1 MSAACVLFAAVA
13 AGQVAPDQSVID
25 SEIVSSSVSNP
36 AAPGNRPEI
45 ADPLARE
52 QALTGTT
59 GRLIVKFRDDSGLLA
74 PVVDAPFP
82 VYGESVDP
90 MEAMAV
96 ELALLDAGGTM
107 RRWID
112 APESVLLDLMARA
125 ESNSGRPQ
133 PDLRTYAY
141 VDVPMGRWF
150 ATLEALRSLEVV
162 EWATFERTV
171 IVSEE
176 GQGCGGFA
184 TPDCEFPNPDC
195 GIGAVGDCNP
205 DPGCTED
212 VKICA
217 FGCNNVNCCARVA
230 QILPSC
236 AAAESGRGWDQYCAT
251 IANIVCPDN
260 QGDTSPG
267 PFRPCFDQDGM
278 EPYRYFLSTPC
289 WMAKGAGRVGCNDTD
304 CCLRVC
310 EIDPFCCTLEWDS
323 ACVELAAGN
332 GVDTIGVCF
341 DAPDPGAATPDF
353 TASVVSVVEE
363 LEDGT
368 TYQAFRARGLQT
380 YTVGVPVVGF
390 PGSVVIPDP
399 LKPGME
405 FLETGFKGWGLD
417 LEQVAEL
424 QLLQRGET
432 GAEAYLYGEG
442 VRIGVIDFAYIP
454 HEEFTCEVAGVGGQC
469 RQAYATPRV
478 IPEEGQTQLD
488 DLPAAEKWHGTA
500 CLGMLVAGDN
510 GFGITG
516 IAKNAQ
522 GYFYPLVS
530 AEQGFRLQNA
540 VISMAQEFEAGDVCL
555 LPVALAPDGGVGP
568 NEIFSQPLT
577 LNPAYRSLLN
587 VAVDLGI
594 TCVLPAG
601 NDATDVVAEEAPGIV
616 VVAASYPGAFVS
628 NGAETGG
635 GIGAFSRLPTSNFTQ
650 GNTVDL
656 FAWGSNI
663 VTTGGFPDLFNG
675 GPNRTYTKT
684 FGGTSGAAS
693 MIAGATAVLSGVAKQ
708 RFFGVPASPVLL
720 ERVMRNNGI
729 PQQGGPFSGGKDILF
744 AGARGRA
751 GGVGQII
758 ADFPDIYADAID
770 APEFQARLG
779 FSDFNR
785 ANFVQLVDAAND
797 LFLEA
802 DDCVLLGTDPAPP
815 EPDDIVPFGPDG
827 DDNFEIEVILAG
839 GIGNTGDNCP
849 WTAFSNVDWIVPI
862 VASGTGAELDNIAV
876 FEILSNPETETPRTG
891 QITITGGNGTV
902 VFPIVQNGCSLLG
915 TLPDPVVYAAGGD
928 ENELIELL
936 FNGDTCGWTAS
947 TDAEWLVLL
956 ASSGTGAPFDNR
968 IELDVLPNNETE
980 GPREDI
986 IVVTMESG
994 EEFDVVV
1001 VQEACGLLE
1010 VVPDAPVFG
1019 PDGSEESEIELI
1031 WNGDGCAWT
1040 AVSEVP
1046 WIELIIDSGTGE
1058 PFDNVVRYQVLGNN
1072 DTQVPRQGTIVVT
1085 SGAGTEF
1092 DLTVTQAPCT
1102 LIGTVPGVLAFGPDG
1117 AEKADIELL
1126 FDGEVCGWTAVSEV
1140 PWIEL
1145 IVDSGTGVPFDNVV
1159 VISVTEN
1166 NDTQV
1171 PREGTIV
1178 VTTTAGTEFDLAV
1191 AQAPCTLVETIPGLA
1206 PVFGPD
1212 GSDQEEFELLWD
1224 GEACAWSAVSNV
1236 PWIELIVDSGTGAP
1250 FENLLRY
1257 AVQANG
1263 ESVTTRD
1270 GEITVISAAG
1280 TEFALPIEQLPCAID
1295 GFEPPAFTDA
1305 LEIDY
1310 PGATEL
1316 TGLVLWTGETCEWT
1330 ASTPNSWIELV
1341 DASGSGAPGENV
1353 FTFNVESNPS
1363 ESQRT
1368 GQIVFSGPNGASEFV
1383 VVRQA
1388 ASPEYTAAYQV
1399 VSGTEVTPNDVNRI
1413 LEVDNIAVEI
1423 ASQIRNAGGTY
1434 SGLTYPAGGWAT
1446 DLYLITTYDP
1456 ATWVEGEAVQLNS
1469 LQVEIRSRCN
1479 QASIIRFIYLKN
1491 RSTGE
1496 WTYMSNDFPLGQ
1508 QYPGDPPFETFV
1520 LPDYLNAADFVNV
1533 ATGRVDVRVL
1543 TFAPGTT
1550 PAYRVDHDLVRVTRV
1565 QVQPFTSDPEA
1576 GHPPTLATG
1585 SAAGEQSVD
1594 AVEAASVVTV
1604 GPEGLSQVVLGP
1616 DPVLAGR
1623 LRVSGD
1629 GRNMSRLSA
1638 RSDAEWLVIQSAVQS
1653 KNGEA
1658 VEIRYEIPVSN
1669 AGSTPRSTVID
1680 VTFDDGSSISIPFVQ
1695 LECRLG
1701 TTDAIE
1707 LEMPSGGAEGVVAV
1721 LPWNGASCDWWAEAD
1736 VDWLRL
1742 TPGPTGEAD
1751 DHGLVVAAPVNTSG
1765 RERQAKVRI
1774 VGPHGVVQWLTVRQP
1789 GQRSDQMSYEVVA
1802 GVEMPPAMVSY
1813 LEESDDV
1820 PLVVEA
1826 VEETSSLPAAMTAIV
1841 GGWITD
1847 VVVRVGPSGAVGGS
1861 EQVGEVRGIISRAA
1875 STRPGTA
1882 RVVYLLNHDRGAWEY
1897 VDHDELPV
1905 GKLSDVTFEVLGE
1918 KRLDQYR
1925 DRESG
1930 LYSIRILTFGL
1941 EWSYTVFH
1949 DHVGVVSE
1957 ESAVHR

>member
-1 MSAACVLFAAVA
+1 
-13 AGQVAPDQSVID
+13 
-25 SEIVSSSVSNP
+25 
-36 AAPGNRPEI
+36 
-45 ADPLARE
+45 
-52 QALTGTT
+52 
-59 GRLIVKFRDDSGLLA
+59 
-74 PVVDAPFP
+74 
-82 VYGESVDP
+82 
-90 MEAMAV
+90 
-96 ELALLDAGGTM
+96 
-107 RRWID
+107 
-112 APESVLLDLMARA
+112 
-125 ESNSGRPQ
+125 
-133 PDLRTYAY
+133 
-141 VDVPMGRWF
+141 
-150 ATLEALRSLEVV
+150 
-162 EWATFERTV
+162 
-171 IVSEE
+171 
-176 GQGCGGFA
+176 
-184 TPDCEFPNPDC
+184 
-195 GIGAVGDCNP
+195 
-205 DPGCTED
+205 
-212 VKICA
+212 
-217 FGCNNVNCCARVA
+217 
-230 QILPSC
+230 
-236 AAAESGRGWDQYCAT
+236 
-251 IANIVCPDN
+251 
-260 QGDTSPG
+260 
-267 PFRPCFDQDGM
+267 
-278 EPYRYFLSTPC
+278 
-289 WMAKGAGRVGCNDTD
+289 
-304 CCLRVC
+304 
-310 EIDPFCCTLEWDS
+310 
-323 ACVELAAGN
+323 
-332 GVDTIGVCF
+332 
-341 DAPDPGAATPDF
+341 
-353 TASVVSVVEE
+353 
-363 LEDGT
+363 
-368 TYQAFRARGLQT
+368 
-380 YTVGVPVVGF
+380 
-390 PGSVVIPDP
+390 
-399 LKPGME
+399 
-405 FLETGFKGWGLD
+405 
-417 LEQVAEL
+417 
-424 QLLQRGET
+424 
-432 GAEAYLYGEG
+432 
-442 VRIGVIDFAYIP
+442 
-454 HEEFTCEVAGVGGQC
+454 
-469 RQAYATPRV
+469 
-478 IPEEGQTQLD
+478 
-488 DLPAAEKWHGTA
+488 
-500 CLGMLVAGDN
+500 
-510 GFGITG
+510 
-516 IAKNAQ
+516 
-522 GYFYPLVS
+522 
-530 AEQGFRLQNA
+530 
-540 VISMAQEFEAGDVCL
+540 
-555 LPVALAPDGGVGP
+555 
-568 NEIFSQPLT
+568 
-577 LNPAYRSLLN
+577 
-587 VAVDLGI
+587 
-594 TCVLPAG
+594 
-601 NDATDVVAEEAPGIV
+601 
-616 VVAASYPGAFVS
+616 
-628 NGAETGG
+628 
-635 GIGAFSRLPTSNFTQ
+635 
-650 GNTVDL
+650 
-656 FAWGSNI
+656 
-663 VTTGGFPDLFNG
+663 
-675 GPNRTYTKT
+675 
-684 FGGTSGAAS
+684 
-693 MIAGATAVLSGVAKQ
+693 
-708 RFFGVPASPVLL
+708 
-720 ERVMRNNGI
+720 
-729 PQQGGPFSGGKDILF
+729 
-744 AGARGRA
+744 
-751 GGVGQII
+751 
-758 ADFPDIYADAID
+758 
-770 APEFQARLG
+770 
-779 FSDFNR
+779 
-785 ANFVQLVDAAND
+785 
-797 LFLEA
+797 
-802 DDCVLLGTDPAPP
+802 
-815 EPDDIVPFGPDG
+815 
-827 DDNFEIEVILAG
+827 
-839 GIGNTGDNCP
+839 
-849 WTAFSNVDWIVPI
+849 
-862 VASGTGAELDNIAV
+862 
-876 FEILSNPETETPRTG
+876 
-891 QITITGGNGTV
+891 
-902 VFPIVQNGCSLLG
+902 
-915 TLPDPVVYAAGGD
+915 
-928 ENELIELL
+928 
-936 FNGDTCGWTAS
+936 
-947 TDAEWLVLL
+947 
-956 ASSGTGAPFDNR
+956 
-968 IELDVLPNNETE
+968 
-980 GPREDI
+980 
-986 IVVTMESG
+986 
-994 EEFDVVV
+994 
-1001 VQEACGLLE
+1001 
-1010 VVPDAPVFG
+1010 
-1019 PDGSEESEIELI
+1019 
-1031 WNGDGCAWT
+1031 
-1040 AVSEVP
+1040 
-1046 WIELIIDSGTGE
+1046 
-1058 PFDNVVRYQVLGNN
+1058 VVRYRVLGNN
-1072 DTQVPRQGTIVVT
+1072 DTQVPREGTIVVT
-1085 SGAGTEF
+1085 STAGTEF